1 MSLKTFES
9 LHLTLTKDRFPTVV
23 TATGTSMDPLGFTQC
38 TFSINGRSFTQKFI
52 VCTNQT
58 RPVILGK
65 DFAARNYT
73 GIIWT
78 KQGSRKMI
86 DDNNMVIMEVHEQ
99 TKDVPLSL
107 ANSIRIPPN
116 SVVVAA
122 VECNCPLQPHMD
134 IRGDTG
140 FLRDYPNIH
149 VARTYINTP
158 DDSAT
163 LNCIPFSFT
172 NLSMHSQYL
181 GKDKVVGFAQPTTE
195 EVEVH
200 ELADYDEIKE
210 MMRGPRNHVPRKKQ
224 AQYKLPAIPLDNAF
238 LTSPAD
244 VPGPRKVDLQDADIK
259 PTTRSAFDELCE
271 RYPKVFSQGNE
282 DIGRTQLI
290 TMDIDTGDSPPVS
303 SRPYTLALKHHQWVQ
318 EEIET
323 LERAGVIT
331 KNMSPWASPIVVVPK
346 KSQPGEPPRRDYV

>member
-9 LHLTLTKDRFPTVV
+9 LHLILTKDRFPTVF
-23 TATGTSMDPLGFTQC
+23 TATGTSMDPVGFTQC

-58 RPVILGK
+58 RSVILGK
-65 DFAARNYT
+65 DFAARNCI

-86 DDNNMVIMEVHEQ
+86 DDDNKVIMEVHEQ

-122 VECNCPLQPHMD
+122 VECNHPLQPHMD
-134 IRGDTG
+134 IRGDAG

-158 DDSAT
+158 DGSAT

-200 ELADYDEIKE
+200 KLADYDEIKE
-210 MMRGPRNHVPRKKQ
+210 MM
-224 AQYKLPAIPLDNAF
+224 
-238 LTSPAD
+238 
-244 VPGPRKVDLQDADIK
+244 
-259 PTTRSAFDELCE
+259 
-271 RYPKVFSQGNE
+271 
-282 DIGRTQLI
+282 
-290 TMDIDTGDSPPVS
+290 
-303 SRPYTLALKHHQWVQ
+303 
-318 EEIET
+318 
-323 LERAGVIT
+323 
-331 KNMSPWASPIVVVPK
+331 
-346 KSQPGEPPRRDYV
+346 